1 MATTYLDLVNGVL
14 TRLRDTTVS
23 TVEAADEDVLLIG
36 KFVNDALRKVAD
48 SHDWKAQEVETDV
61 TTAAAQQEYSLTN
74 TANRAIIDEV
84 SNITKK
90 WPVQQTTQQWYRT
103 QEMMGN
109 TTNGS
114 PYYWVDHGIDA
125 NGDNRVRLYPNP
137 TGTETIRFYYHLKPQ
152 ANMTMDTDSTE
163 LPFEPVE
170 LLAWA
175 YAARERGEVGGQMA
189 GEIFAIARSSLADAI
204 AYDRGNSEYEDDW
217 YTP

>member
-14 TRLRDTTVS
+14 TRLRDSTVS

-48 SHDWKAQEVETDV
+48 SHDWKAQ
-61 TTAAAQQEYSLTN
+61 
-74 TANRAIIDEV
+74 
-84 SNITKK
+84 
-90 WPVQQTTQQWYRT
+90 TQQWYRT

-137 TGTETIRFYYHLKPQ
+137 TGTETIRFYYHLKPL

-163 LPFEPVE
+163 LPAEPVE